1 MTRRA
6 GEPAIDRWLSQMT
19 PGQQAQAEA
28 LPLRRDMLTLLT
40 YLRDNKVTTTQVA
53 AHLPLKAV
61 REITARFVDPPVLE
75 RQSGGTVTPLR
86 SEKDIWPLYFL
97 HILADGNG
105 LISGSPA
112 RRLRLTTAGEKFL
125 MAIPPVQ
132 VWSMLS
138 TWWQRVNW
146 LVAFPVIGMGDRPPR
161 GFQAAAMHAL
171 LALPVD
177 QPVSFDRFASGLMKT
192 TGYRWSKSDLAQAEY
207 LMHSGIRRIVIDILA
222 DFECVQTTCRE
233 EPLGAGTIQ
242 QLDAF
247 TVTPF
252 GRGLLQAVAEVW
264 QM

>member
-1 MTRRA
+1 MTGRK

-19 PGQQAQAEA
+19 PEQLAQAEA

-61 REITARFVDPPVLE
+61 REITERFVNPPALE
-75 RQSGGTVTPLR
+75 RQIGGTVYPLR

-105 LISGSPA
+105 LISGGPA
-112 RRLRLTTAGEKFL
+112 RRLRLTAAGEQFL
-125 MAIPPVQ
+125 MVIPPVQ

-146 LVAFPVIGMGDRPPR
+146 LVAFPVIGMGDRLPR
-161 GFQAAAMHAL
+161 GFQSAVLHAL

-177 QPVSFDRFASGLMKT
+177 QPVSFDRFANGLMKT
-192 TGYRWSKSDLAQAEY
+192 TGYRWSKPDLEQAEF
-207 LMHSGIRRIVIDILA
+207 MMRSGIRRIVIDILD
-222 DFECVQTTCRE
+222 DFECVALTYRE

-242 QLDAF
+242 QLDTF
-247 TVTPF
+247 SVTPF
-252 GRGLLQAVAEVW
+252 GRGLLKAVAEVW
-264 QM
+264 QV